1 MPGPCRGLRDRFSC
15 NFISLGVGAKC
26 SVEVMSAS
34 TDFNSDYWSTNAYA
48 YHHMYNRQQ
57 FYPDESKANNY
68 AALSNNLVK
77 DGTGGSF
84 NTHQSGYPTS
94 FVNDLSSYQVKGES
108 VYNTCRYINQGY
120 SNVDARTDKS
130 ISPPPINH
138 TFTNNLNQ
146 FDSCRQGY
154 TSLATSLSS
163 NDSRP
168 SSTVNEC
175 DDSPVKTETSE
186 APSALRALLSKPGG
200 KIPYDYTNLHNT
212 MQEGHQR
219 TFNDVYNDESK
230 AKNKATSDGQGGGED
245 LTVVQNNFYPWM
257 KTNGEFNIP
266 LLTNRLCLL
275 LYRVA
280 ILK

>member
-1 MPGPCRGLRDRFSC
+1 
-15 NFISLGVGAKC
+15 
-26 SVEVMSAS
+26 MSAS
-34 TDFNSDYWSTNAYA
+34 TDFNSDYWASNPYA
-48 YHHMYNRQQ
+48 YHHMYNRSNH
-57 FYPDESKANNY
+57 FYGDESKVNNY
-68 AALSNNLVK
+68 AALNNLVK

-84 NTHQSGYPTS
+84 NTHQAGYPTT
-94 FVNDLSSYQVKGES
+94 FTNDSSSCQVKGES

-130 ISPPPINH
+130 ISPSPINH

-175 DDSPVKTETSE
+175 EDSPVKTETGE

-200 KIPYDYTNLHNT
+200 KISYDYTNLHNAP
-212 MQEGHQR
+212 QEGYEK
-219 TFNDVYNDESK
+219 TFNEVFNGETPKAVYGKDK
-230 AKNKATSDGQGGGED
+230 AAIDAQGGGED

-257 KTNGEFNIP
+257 KTNGELKNYNKF
-266 LLTNRLCLL
+266 CL
-275 LYRVA
+275 YT
-280 ILK
+280 INTEQIFT